1 LRILLVEDSPDNQVL
16 IRSYLKPTSHSL
28 EVADNGEIAF
38 EKFKTSQYDLILM
51 DMQMPVMNGYDT
63 TKAIRVWERE
73 HDLPRTQIIAL
84 TALALKEESAK
95 IFEAGCDAHMTKPIK
110 RVTLLEVLKAYRGSL
125 AA

>member
-1 LRILLVEDSPDNQVL
+1 
-16 IRSYLKPTSHSL
+16 
-28 EVADNGEIAF
+28 
-38 EKFKTSQYDLILM
+38 M

-63 TKAIRVWERE
+63 TRAIRTWERE

-110 RVTLLEVLKAYRGSL
+110 RATLLEVLRAYRGSL